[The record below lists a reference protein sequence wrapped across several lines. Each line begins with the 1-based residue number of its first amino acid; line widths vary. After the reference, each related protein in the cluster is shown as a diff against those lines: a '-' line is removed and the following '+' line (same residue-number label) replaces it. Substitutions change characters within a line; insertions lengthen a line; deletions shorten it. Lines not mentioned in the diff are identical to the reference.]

1 MPANKKGK
9 SNILDSHRK
18 EPMSET
24 VVKFLSSISEDQW
37 IVEVDVR
44 NSIAHNLMLMKQ
56 KIITESEGQQIVNN
70 LIDILQQIKQGQ
82 FQIDL
87 SYEDIHPYIEKLI
100 IDKTGVAVGGKLH
113 TGRSRNDQVATD
125 IRMKIR
131 EEFIELTANLK
142 ELIDIL
148 KNRSE
153 HFAGAI
159 MPLYTHVQRG
169 QVGTFGH
176 FLQAYAFQIL
186 RIYERIIQTYDRI
199 NMCPLGACAIG
210 GTSMPIDREYTAQL
224 LGFDGIIYNSIDAI
238 SSRDYISEVL
248 SILSDLAIIISRIS
262 EDLILWNSEDFG
274 FVIIADEFTS
284 VSSAMPQKKNPD
296 TLEII
301 RGRAGKVIGALI
313 EALMMQKGTPSGYNR
328 DFQESKPPLI
338 TGFNT
343 TKNAIKILSGVF
355 ETINIR
361 EENMKNA
368 VLKSGVVA
376 LDISEYLVKKYNV
389 PFRQAHQIIGALS
402 KQLHELGPIEAYS
415 PQRISKYAK
424 DNLSLDIPVDNHIIK
439 IMDPGNALDSR
450 QSEGSPKVEFI
461 KRGALLISEKNDEYS
476 KQMETRKSKVDNAW
490 KNLEKKIN

>member
-148 KNRSE
+148 KNRSDISLE
-153 HFAGAI
+153 HCLCI
-159 MPLYTHVQRG
+159 PV
-169 QVGTFGH
+169 
-176 FLQAYAFQIL
+176 
-186 RIYERIIQTYDRI
+186 
-199 NMCPLGACAIG
+199 
-210 GTSMPIDREYTAQL
+210 RE
-224 LGFDGIIYNSIDAI
+224 
-238 SSRDYISEVL
+238 V
-248 SILSDLAIIISRIS
+248 
-262 EDLILWNSEDFG
+262 
-274 FVIIADEFTS
+274 
-284 VSSAMPQKKNPD
+284 
-296 TLEII
+296 
-301 RGRAGKVIGALI
+301 
-313 EALMMQKGTPSGYNR
+313 
-328 DFQESKPPLI
+328 
-338 TGFNT
+338 
-343 TKNAIKILSGVF
+343 
-355 ETINIR
+355 
-361 EENMKNA
+361 
-368 VLKSGVVA
+368 KSG
-376 LDISEYLVKKYNV
+376 
-389 PFRQAHQIIGALS
+389 HW
-402 KQLHELGPIEAYS
+402 
-415 PQRISKYAK
+415 
-424 DNLSLDIPVDNHIIK
+424 
-439 IMDPGNALDSR
+439 
-450 QSEGSPKVEFI
+450 
-461 KRGALLISEKNDEYS
+461 ALLRLMHFRFCESTKE
-476 KQMETRKSKVDNAW
+476 
-490 KNLEKKIN
+490 